1 MTAKK
6 TRPADETGQSGR
18 TIEEDLERLEQ
29 IAGSLEQGE
38 VPIEQALQ
46 MYEEGIAL
54 SKACMERLQ
63 KAELRIKKLSRDLN
77 GKPELSDE
85 EDGDA

>member
-1 MTAKK
+1 MTARKQQ
-6 TRPADETGQSGR
+6 TADDAGQSGR
-18 TIEEDLERLEQ
+18 TIEEDLERLEK
-29 IAGSLEQGE
+29 IADSLEQGE
-38 VPIEQALQ
+38 VPIEKALQ

-63 KAELRIKKLSRDLN
+63 KAELRIRKLSRDLD

-85 EDGDA
+85 EDGGA